1 MTEVSA
7 IASSTSQPRFRFR
20 GSVKDPLF
28 IMSVLVLAL
37 IFLMAAL
44 ADVIAP
50 VDPLDMVNS
59 PLLWPFEDPLSPLGT
74 DQLGR
79 DLYAGIVHG
88 SRATLLV
95 GFASAVLGFLIGT
108 TVGSVAGY
116 FGGWIDTLLMRVTEV
131 FQTMPTLLLIIV
143 ILAIGDPSIPLIAI
157 SIGLAAW
164 PMIARLARA
173 EFRSLREADFV
184 MAARGLGYS
193 TPRIIILEVLPNAL
207 PTLVVGASVLVANG
221 ILLESAVSFLNLGDP
236 NVVTWGSLIGNGRTQ
251 IRSEW
256 YLSALP
262 GFATVLTVLALNI
275 IGDRLTDVLNPR
287 SGEQA

>member
-1 MTEVSA
+1 MTDISA
-7 IASSTSQPRFRFR
+7 TSASTIRRFLTLPRSAR
-20 GSVKDPLF
+20 DPLF
-28 IMSVLVLAL
+28 LFSILVLGGVFAMAL
-37 IFLMAAL
+37 L

-50 VDPLDMVNS
+50 TDPLEMSNT
-59 PLLWPFEDPLSPLGT
+59 PLLWPFEDLVSPLGT

-79 DLYAGIVHG
+79 DLYSGIVHG
-88 SRATLLV
+88 SRATLAV
-95 GFASAVLGFLIGT
+95 GFASAVLGFAIGT
-108 TVGSVAGY
+108 TIGSVAGY
-116 FGGWIDTLLMRVTEV
+116 FGGWTDAVLMRVTEI

-184 MAARGLGYS
+184 MAAKGLGYS
-193 TPRIIILEVLPNAL
+193 TPRIILREILPNAL
-207 PTLVVGASVLVANG
+207 PTLIVGASVLVANG
-221 ILLESAVSFLNLGDP
+221 ILLESAVSFLSLGDP
-236 NVVTWGSLIGNGRTQ
+236 NVVSWGSLIGNGRTQ

-262 GFATVLTVLALNI
+262 GLATVLTVLSLNI
-275 IGDRLTDVLNPR
+275 VGDRLTDILNPR
-287 SGEQA
+287 SGVES

>member
-1 MTEVSA
+1 MTDLSA
-7 IASSTSQPRFRFR
+7 GQLARTRRRLMIPRSLR
-20 GSVKDPLF
+20 DPLF
-28 IMSVLVLAL
+28 VLSIFVLVLVFA
-37 IFLMAAL
+37 MAIL

-50 VDPLDMVNS
+50 VDPLDMVNT
-59 PLLWPFEDPLSPLGT
+59 PLLWPFQDPASPLGT

-79 DLYAGIVHG
+79 DLFSGIVHG
-88 SRATLLV
+88 SRATLMV
-95 GFASAVLGFLIGT
+95 GFSSAFLGFFIGT
-108 TVGSVAGY
+108 AIGSISGY
-116 FGGWIDTLLMRVTEV
+116 FGGLTDTLLMRITEI

-184 MAARGLGYS
+184 MASKGLGYP
-193 TPRIIILEVLPNAL
+193 TPRIIVREILPNAL
-207 PTLVVGASVLVANG
+207 PSLIVGASVLVANG
-221 ILLESAVSFLNLGDP
+221 ILLESAVSFLSLGDP
-236 NVVTWGSLIGNGRTQ
+236 NVVSWGSLIGNGRTQ

-262 GFATVLTVLALNI
+262 GLATVLTVLSLNI
-275 IGDRLTDVLNPR
+275 LGDRLTDILNPR
-287 SGEQA
+287 SGIDA